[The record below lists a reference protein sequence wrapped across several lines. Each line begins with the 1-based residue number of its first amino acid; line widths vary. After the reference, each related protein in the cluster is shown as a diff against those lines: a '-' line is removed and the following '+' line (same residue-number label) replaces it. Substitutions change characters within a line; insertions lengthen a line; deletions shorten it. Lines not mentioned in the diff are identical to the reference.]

1 MVYEAG
7 LRLDKWLWFARLTP
21 TRAHA
26 QALCESRRL
35 RCDGKVIDRASAI
48 VRPGAILSWAPREDD
63 VRVVQ
68 VNALA
73 DRRGPYSEARLMYND
88 LTARNDQPATLTPAH
103 AAA

>member
-48 VRPGAILSWAPREDD
+48 VRPGAVLSWPRGEDGI
-63 VRVVQ
+63 RVVQ
-68 VNALA
+68 VQAIA
-73 DRRGPYSEARLMYND
+73 ERRGPFSEARLMYND
-88 LTARNDQPATLTPAH
+88 LTARNDAGTETRELAV
-103 AAA
+103 A